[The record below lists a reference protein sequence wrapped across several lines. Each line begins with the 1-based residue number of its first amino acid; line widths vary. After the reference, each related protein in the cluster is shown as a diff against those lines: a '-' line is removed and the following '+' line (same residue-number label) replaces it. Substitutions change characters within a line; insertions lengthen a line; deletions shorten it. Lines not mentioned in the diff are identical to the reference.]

1 MKSLLKK
8 ISIISI
14 LMIMGSICFAQSG
27 IYEVVNPSTFLNEK
41 IEKYVCDNIVEGVTA
56 YDFKYIDG
64 MPIIKPKYEDT
75 LDKGER
81 FSQESVSQLRDLMA
95 RYVRMFI
102 PETWR
107 DEVPKSIIIS
117 DTDIVIVNRHQDVIG
132 HYTVISV
139 RERGSGGYKYKC
151 KEAKKVVMERYTD
164 RIWLFKIDDTVYQ
177 VVLVCV
183 GYRR

>member
-75 LDKGER
+75 LDKGN
-81 FSQESVSQLRDLMA
+81 VS
-95 RYVRMFI
+95 
-102 PETWR
+102 
-107 DEVPKSIIIS
+107 PK
-117 DTDIVIVNRHQDVIG
+117 R
-132 HYTVISV
+132 
-139 RERGSGGYKYKC
+139 
-151 KEAKKVVMERYTD
+151 
-164 RIWLFKIDDTVYQ
+164 VYPN
-177 VVLVCV
+177 C
-183 GYRR
+183 GI